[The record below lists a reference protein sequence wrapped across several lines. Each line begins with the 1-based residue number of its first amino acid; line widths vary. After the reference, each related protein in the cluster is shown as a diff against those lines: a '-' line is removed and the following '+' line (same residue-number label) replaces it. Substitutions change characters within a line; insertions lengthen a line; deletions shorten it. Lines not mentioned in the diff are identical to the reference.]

1 MKKFN
6 FILLSAGLVFLTYLI
21 CTTGPWKLCRQ
32 VWSLGLGLVPFIFAE
47 GVAEMIHTVG
57 WRYCLNEPHRSIS
70 WWRLFQI
77 RMSGYAVNY
86 LTPTASMGGEVT
98 KIALLAAQH
107 RGPQAVSGVVIEKV
121 SFAIA
126 QVLFVAA
133 GCWFVV
139 RYASLPRPLWV
150 GMLFGTALVA
160 GGIMIF
166 MLLQKGG
173 KLGGFIRWLD
183 SRKDSSHTLRTAA
196 IKISA
201 VDDALRAF
209 YRDRRVD
216 LWGAISWHVAGC
228 SIGVIQTWLFFQL
241 LGQGKSWPIAAA
253 AWTLAMWFDL
263 LTFMVPLGV
272 GSLEGSRVVTLRAVG
287 FNALSGLTY
296 GIAVRLSQ
304 LFWSGVGLLLYGALV
319 LREGRTMR
327 RTVAAVRK
335 KRQGG
340 EGGGLE
346 SVFGRHLGDHSLK
359 TTAQESEVPKLQ
371 SKEVPI

>member
-6 FILLSAGLVFLTYLI
+6 FILLSAGLVFLMYLI

-32 VWSLGLGLVPFIFAE
+32 GCSLGLGLVPFIFAE

-126 QVLFVAA
+126 QVMFVAA

-139 RYASLPRPLWV
+139 RYASLPRPLLV
-150 GMLFGTALVA
+150 GMLSGTALVA

-166 MLLQKGG
+166 LLLQKGG

-196 IKISA
+196 I
-201 VDDALRAF
+201 
-209 YRDRRVD
+209 
-216 LWGAISWHVAGC
+216 
-228 SIGVIQTWLFFQL
+228 
-241 LGQGKSWPIAAA
+241 
-253 AWTLAMWFDL
+253 
-263 LTFMVPLGV
+263 
-272 GSLEGSRVVTLRAVG
+272 
-287 FNALSGLTY
+287 
-296 GIAVRLSQ
+296 
-304 LFWSGVGLLLYGALV
+304 
-319 LREGRTMR
+319 
-327 RTVAAVRK
+327 
-335 KRQGG
+335 
-340 EGGGLE
+340 
-346 SVFGRHLGDHSLK
+346 
-359 TTAQESEVPKLQ
+359 
-371 SKEVPI
+371 